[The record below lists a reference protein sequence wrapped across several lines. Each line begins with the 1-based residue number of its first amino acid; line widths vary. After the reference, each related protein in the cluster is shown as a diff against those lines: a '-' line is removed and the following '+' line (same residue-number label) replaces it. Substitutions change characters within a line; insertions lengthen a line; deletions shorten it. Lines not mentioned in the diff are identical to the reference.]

1 MSHHKIVTVSRTHI
15 QVEDS
20 DELIP
25 KTDAWRACFGGT
37 RNSGLGYYVRNDNA
51 PDGWAAT
58 DPAEEVEP
66 VKEQGPH
73 FGVDPLDPSP
83 APALDSPASDPPL
96 TEGTAD
102 PALWPPANP
111 DESQR

>member
-1 MSHHKIVTVSRTHI
+1 MSHHKIVGVSRTHI

-25 KTDAWRACFGGT
+25 KTDSWRACFGGT

-58 DPAEEVEP
+58 DPAEDVELP
-66 VKEQGPH
+66 
-73 FGVDPLDPSP
+73 VDPAPP
-83 APALDSPASDPPL
+83 AQPIWAPVAPDDGAPDDALDDALDAV
-96 TEGTAD
+96 AD
-102 PALWPPANP
+102 EDAPTPGEN
-111 DESQR
+111 